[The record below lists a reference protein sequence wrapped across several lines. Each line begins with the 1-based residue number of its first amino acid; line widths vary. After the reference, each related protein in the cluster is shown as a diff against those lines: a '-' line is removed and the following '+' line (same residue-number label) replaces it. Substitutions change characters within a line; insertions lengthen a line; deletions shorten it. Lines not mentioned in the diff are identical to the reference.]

1 MANELVQ
8 WSKEGQG
15 VNRGHSTPTRH
26 DQKVTS
32 PGHSIVKMLTQQ
44 NEERARGRC

>member
-26 DQKVTS
+26 DQKVIS
-32 PGHSIVKMLTQQ
+32 RSQHSKNADT
-44 NEERARGRC
+44 AK